1 MENMNQAEINQIE
14 MNAIAMKE
22 TEGFIIDTDQKAE
35 WALKKVLEAKA
46 EKERLTSLVNSELDS
61 LKVKQAEIDRHYEN
75 ETSYLLAML
84 NEYMKTVKC
93 KTTKTQ
99 ATYELLSGK
108 LVFKFAKAE
117 LKESPELLDW
127 CKQNAPEYVRTK
139 EEVMWGELKKNLE
152 ATTEGVIMAN
162 TGEFVEGIEI
172 QEKPA
177 VFDIKG

>member
-1 MENMNQAEINQIE
+1 MENMNQVEINE
-14 MNAIAMKE
+14 VE
-22 TEGFIIDTDQKAE
+22 TNEQTEFVIDTDQKAE

-46 EKERLTSLVNSELDS
+46 EKERLTSLVNSELDL

-75 ETSYLLAML
+75 ETGYLML
-84 NEYMKTVKC
+84 KLNDYMKTVKC
-93 KTTKTQ
+93 KETKTQ

-117 LKESPELLDW
+117 LKENPELLEW

-139 EEVMWGELKKNLE
+139 EEVMWGELKKNLDVT
-152 ATTEGVIMAN
+152 AEGVIIAN
-162 TGEFVEGIEI
+162 TGEFVAGVDI
-172 QEKPA
+172 QEKPG